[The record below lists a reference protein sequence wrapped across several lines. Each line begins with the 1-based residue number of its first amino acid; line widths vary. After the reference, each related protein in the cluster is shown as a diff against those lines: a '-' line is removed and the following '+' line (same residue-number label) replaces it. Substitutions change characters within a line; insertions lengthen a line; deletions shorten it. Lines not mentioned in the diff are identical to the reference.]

1 MTYRIGSDVPVRDG
15 PVLAGV
21 LAAVSTDD
29 VLRFAFAEADRRQ
42 VAVHVLNVGSEPT
55 DVDLVD
61 RWATKYPS
69 VPVILSARVRID
81 PAITLT
87 GASSS
92 CALLVMAAPA
102 DHRDA
107 AVVRAV
113 SRRAH
118 CPVAVV
124 PDRPDP
130 VP

>member
-1 MTYRIGSDVPVRDG
+1 MTYRIESDGPVRDG
-15 PVLAGV
+15 PVLAGI
-21 LAAVSTDD
+21 LAAGSADD
-29 VLRFAFAEADRRQ
+29 VLRFAFAEADRRR
-42 VAVHVLNVGSEPT
+42 VAVEVLDVGPERT
-55 DVDLVD
+55 DADLVD

-69 VPVILSARVRID
+69 VPVVRSARVRID

-87 GASSS
+87 GASASG
-92 CALLVMAAPA
+92 ALLVLAEPA
-102 DHRDA
+102 GHREA